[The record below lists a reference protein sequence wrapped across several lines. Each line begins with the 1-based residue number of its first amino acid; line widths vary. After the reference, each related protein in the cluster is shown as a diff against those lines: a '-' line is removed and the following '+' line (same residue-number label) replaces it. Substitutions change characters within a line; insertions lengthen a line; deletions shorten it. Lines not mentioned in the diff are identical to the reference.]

1 MNKFR
6 WVAAV
11 LTFAVACDA
20 GAVADCSK
28 PKSKTDWLLCSND
41 RAAGEE
47 QRMALAFRSAMN
59 RVPDRELLLR
69 EQQAWTENVRDA
81 CNDVPCLVQAF
92 RQRAE
97 ELETY

>member
-6 WVAAV
+6 WIVAV
-11 LTFAVACDA
+11 VIFAVAYDA
-20 GAVADCSK
+20 SAIADCSK

-41 RAAGEE
+41 RAASEE
-47 QRMALAFRSAMN
+47 QRMALAFRSAMY
-59 RVPDRELLLR
+59 RVPDREQLLR
-69 EQQAWTENVRDA
+69 EQQAWNETVRDA